1 MSNKDAENR
10 SDAGEGKKVEGE
22 STENELP
29 RDADGAHDFEEDTEE
44 AIRLPKVNPEV
55 TQEDDAGKK
64 KADSAF
70 DDLEIE
76 IDESEL
82 KVESEGETP
91 GRRY

>member
-10 SDAGEGKKVEGE
+10 SDAGEGKTFEDE
-22 STENELP
+22 STEEVLP
-29 RDADGAHDFEEDTEE
+29 RDAGGEHDFDEDTEE
-44 AIRLPKVNPEV
+44 AIRLPKVKPEV
-55 TQEDDAGKK
+55 TEDDDADKK

-76 IDESEL
+76 IDENEL
-82 KVESEGETP
+82 KAESEGQTP

>member
-1 MSNKDAENR
+1 MPNKDAENR
-10 SDAGEGKKVEGE
+10 PDAGEGKSFEDE
-22 STENELP
+22 STEKELS
-29 RDADGAHDFEEDTEE
+29 RDAGGEHEVDEDTEE
-44 AIRLPKVNPEV
+44 AIRLPKVRPEV
-55 TQEDDAGKK
+55 TEDDDADKK

-82 KVESEGETP
+82 NAESEGQTP

>member
-1 MSNKDAENR
+1 MSPPSAID
-10 SDAGEGKKVEGE
+10 SGH
-22 STENELP
+22 
-29 RDADGAHDFEEDTEE
+29 DAD
-44 AIRLPKVNPEV
+44 
-55 TQEDDAGKK
+55 KK

-76 IDESEL
+76 IDEDEL